1 MTDRLTPEE
10 RSRLMSRIRGKD
22 TNPEMIVRRLVWAM
36 GVRYRLHRRNLPGCP
51 DMAFVT
57 RRKVI
62 FIHGC
67 FWHRHNGCPASR
79 APKSHVGFWED
90 KLEKNCLRDACNQA
104 RLREMGWDVL
114 VVWECETKDQD
125 VLRSRIKSFLTDQK

>member
-1 MTDRLTPEE
+1 MTDGLTPEE

-22 TNPEMIVRRLVWAM
+22 TKPEMLVRRLAWSL
-36 GVRYRLHRRNLPGCP
+36 GVRYRLHRRDLPGCP
-51 DMAFVT
+51 DMVFAT

-67 FWHRHNGCPASR
+67 FWHRHEGCHANR
-79 APKSHVGFWED
+79 IPKSHVEFWTD
-90 KLEKNCLRDACNQA
+90 KLEKNRLRDMDNQA
-104 RLREMGWDVL
+104 KLREMGWDVL

-125 VLRSRIKSFLTDQK
+125 ALRARIKSFLEDGK